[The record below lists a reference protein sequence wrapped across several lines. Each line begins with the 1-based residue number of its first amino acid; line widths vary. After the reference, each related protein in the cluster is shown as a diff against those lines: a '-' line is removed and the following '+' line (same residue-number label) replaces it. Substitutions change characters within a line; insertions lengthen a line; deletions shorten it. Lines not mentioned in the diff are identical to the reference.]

1 MSFRR
6 GFLGLVLGATLAG
19 VAAAPAQAQ
28 CDTSFTLLNESGMTV
43 NEFYFG
49 SSAQQ
54 SWGADQLGTNVL
66 ANGRTLR
73 FSARNPG
80 RNDFKVV
87 WSNGQSAEIMRIDIC
102 ATSQIVATRQG
113 IEAR

>member
-6 GFLGLVLGATLAG
+6 GFLGLAFGAAMVG
-19 VAAAPAQAQ
+19 AVAAPAQAQ
-28 CDTSFTLLNESGMTV
+28 CDTSFTLVNESGMMV

-54 SWGADQLGTNVL
+54 SWGVDQLGTNVL
-66 ANGRTLR
+66 ANGRTMR

-102 ATSQIVATRQG
+102 ATSQIVATRRG